1 MRFEFATPARIVV
14 GDGVA
19 AELPTLI
26 REAIGATSARLR
38 AAVVVGSSLARTAG
52 VRGGMA
58 AAGIDA
64 TLVQVRGEPTVGS
77 VRDGAARVRAAH
89 PDVIVAIG
97 GGSVIDTAKAVA
109 ALAVNPGDILDYL
122 EVVGRGQALVQPSI
136 PVVAVP
142 TTAGSGSEV
151 TRNAV
156 ITCADHRVKVSLRS
170 ATMLPRIAVVDPA
183 LTRGL
188 PPAVTAATGLD
199 ALTQLIEPFVSP
211 FANPVTDALTRDGMV
226 RAARSLRR
234 AYEAGDDDGARRDM
248 SLASLFG
255 GLALANARLGAVHG
269 IAGVIG
275 GMVDAPHGAV
285 CARLLPVVIEA
296 NLAALRDRAPSSPA
310 LARYDEVARLLTDR
324 ADAAAEDGAAWV
336 RDLCQA
342 LDVPPLGGYGL
353 GEEEIA
359 VIAAGAARA
368 SSTKGNPIE
377 LTRDELVAVVRAAI

>member
-77 VRDGAARVRAAH
+77 VRDGAARVRAAR

-156 ITCADHRVKVSLRS
+156 ITCTDHRVKVSLRS